1 MQKLR
6 HDVKSIALPIN
17 LGTECSNLGT
27 GVIDRIAT

>member
-6 HDVKSIALPIN
+6 HDVKSSRLPIN

-27 GVIDRIAT
+27 RVIERIAT